1 MSFGAG
7 ALGGVAAYSLMRSMS
22 SSYHQRP
29 GYYAPGYGGK
39 NLNPQICIIKF
50 MDLVGE
56 TCINNEDLNGTKF
69 GSFRCPLNGFPIEAK
84 YCCGEYG
91 KQYCCTRDR
100 EGTQFVS
107 IEC

>member
-1 MSFGAG
+1 
-7 ALGGVAAYSLMRSMS
+7 
-22 SSYHQRP
+22 
-29 GYYAPGYGGK
+29 
-39 NLNPQICIIKF
+39 

-100 EGTQFVS
+100 EGT
-107 IEC
+107 